1 MEFKR
6 NKYLNK
12 LIDSKGNGL
21 IKIITGIRRCG
32 KSYLLNDIFYN
43 HLIQNKIKEENI
55 IKFAFDLEEDVIKLD
70 SYYPNE
76 KTVIKKRE
84 TEYINSKKFI
94 AYINDKTKKKGSYY
108 LLLDEIQ
115 KLDRFENV
123 MNSFLTHS
131 NYDVYVTG
139 SNSKFLSS
147 DIITEFSGRGDE
159 IHLLPLSFEEYY
171 EACGLSKQEAYKNY
185 LYYGGLPLVQKRK
198 TKEQKIKELK
208 NAERNIYIA
217 DIIKRHKTKN
227 DNVLSDILKVISSS
241 VGSPINPTKL
251 ENTFNSIY
259 KTTLTNDTIKNYIKW
274 FEESFI
280 ISKSLNYDVKGK
292 AYIGTPYKLY
302 FEDIG
307 IKNSIL
313 DFREI
318 DETDIMENIIYNQ
331 LRYKDYNVDV
341 GIVEVNEPTNRIDK
355 NGKTIYENKKLEI
368 DFIATKGDE
377 KLYIQSAY
385 KIDNKDKEKQET
397 KSLLNVNDSFSKVLI
412 VNEDIEEHY
421 NANGIRVVS
430 LLDYLTEKDE
440 YDFSYAIKNPYIL

>member
-6 NKYLNK
+6 DKYLNK
-12 LIDSKGNGL
+12 LIDSKGDGL

-32 KSYLLNDIFYN
+32 KSYLLNNIFYN
-43 HLIQNKIKEENI
+43 YLLQNNVKEDNI

-70 SYYPNE
+70 DYYPNE
-76 KTVIKKRE
+76 KTIIKKRGI
-84 TEYINSKKFI
+84 EYISSKKFI
-94 AYINDKTKKKGSYY
+94 AYINDKTKNKGNYY

-115 KLDRFENV
+115 ILDRFENV

-171 EACGLSKQEAYKNY
+171 EASGLSKEEAYKNY

-208 NAERNIYIA
+208 NAETNIYVA
-217 DIIKRHKTKN
+217 DIIKRHRIKD
-227 DNVLSDILKVISSS
+227 DNAISDILKVISSS

-280 ISKSLNYDVKGK
+280 VSKSLNYDVKGK

-307 IKNSIL
+307 IKNSVL

-331 LRYKDYNVDV
+331 LRYKDYSVDV
-341 GIVEVNEPTNRIDK
+341 GIVEINEPTNRKDK

-385 KIDNKDKEKQET
+385 KIDNKEKEEQET
-397 KSLLNVNDSFSKVLI
+397 KSFLKIDDSFSKVLI

-421 NANGIRVVS
+421 NVNGIRIVS
-430 LLDYLTEKDE
+430 LLDYLTQKDE
-440 YDFSYAIKNPYIL
+440 

>member
-12 LIDSKGNGL
+12 LIDSKENGL
-21 IKIITGIRRCG
+21 IKIVTGIRRCG
-32 KSYLLNDIFYN
+32 KSYLLNEIFYN
-43 HLIQNKIKEENI
+43 YLIQNKIKEENI
-55 IKFAFDLEEDVIKLD
+55 IKFAFDLEEDILKLD
-70 SYYPNE
+70 KYYPNE
-76 KTVIKKRE
+76 KTIIKKRGI
-84 TEYINSKKFI
+84 EYINNKKFI
-94 AYINDKTKKKGSYY
+94 AYINEKTSKKGNYY

-115 KLDRFENV
+115 ILDRFENV

-171 EACGLSKQEAYKNY
+171 EGCELSKKEAFKEY

-198 TKEQKIKELK
+198 TKDQKIKELK
-208 NAERNIYIA
+208 NAEKNIYIA
-217 DIIKRHKTKN
+217 DIVKRHKTKD
-227 DNVLSDILKVISSS
+227 DNCLLDILKVISSC

-251 ENTFNSIY
+251 ENTFNTTY

-274 FEESFI
+274 FEESFV

-331 LRYKDYNVDV
+331 LRYQDYSVDV
-341 GIVEVNEPTNRIDK
+341 GIVEINEPTNRKDK

-368 DFIATKGDE
+368 DFIATKGNE
-377 KLYIQSAY
+377 KIYIQSAY
-385 KIDNKDKEKQET
+385 KIENKDKERQEI
-397 KSLLNVNDSFSKVLI
+397 KSLINVDNSFSKVLI

-421 NANGIRVVS
+421 NNDGIRIVS
-430 LLDYLTEKDE
+430 LLDYLTEKNE
-440 YDFSYAIKNPYIL
+440 YDFSKSIKNIYK

>member
-6 NKYLNK
+6 SKYLNK

-32 KSYLLNDIFYN
+32 KSYLLNDIFYKY
-43 HLIQNKIKEENI
+43 LIQNKTKEENI

-70 SYYPNE
+70 NYYPNE
-76 KTVIKKRE
+76 KTIIKKRGI
-84 TEYINSKKFI
+84 EYINSKKFI
-94 AYINDKTKKKGSYY
+94 AYINDRTKKKGNYY

-115 KLDRFENV
+115 ILDRFENV

-139 SNSKFLSS
+139 SNSNFLSS

-159 IHLLPLSFEEYY
+159 IHLLPLSFDEYY
-171 EACGLSKQEAYKNY
+171 EACGLSKQEALKNY

-208 NAERNIYIA
+208 NAERNIYIS
-217 DIIKRHKTKN
+217 DIIKRHKTKD
-227 DNVLSDILKVISSS
+227 DNVLLDILRVISSS

-292 AYIGTPYKLY
+292 TYIGTPYKLY

-355 NGKTIYENKKLEI
+355 NGKTIYANKKLEI

-377 KLYIQSAY
+377 KLYIQSVY
-385 KIDNKDKEKQET
+385 RIDSKDKEKQET
-397 KSLLNVNDSFSKVLI
+397 KSLLNVDDSFSKVLI

-421 NANGIRVVS
+421 NTDGIRVVS
-430 LLDYLTEKDE
+430 LFDYLTENDE
-440 YDFSYAIKNPYIL
+440 YGF

>member
-1 MEFKR
+1 MKFKR
-6 NKYLNK
+6 SKYLNK

-32 KSYLLNDIFYN
+32 KSYLLNDIFYKY
-43 HLIQNKIKEENI
+43 LIQNKTKEENI

-70 SYYPNE
+70 NYYPNE
-76 KTVIKKRE
+76 KTIIKKRGI
-84 TEYINSKKFI
+84 EYINSKKFI
-94 AYINDKTKKKGSYY
+94 AYINDRTKKKGNYY

-115 KLDRFENV
+115 ILDRFENV

-139 SNSKFLSS
+139 SNSNFLSS

-159 IHLLPLSFEEYY
+159 IHLLPLSFDEYY
-171 EACGLSKQEAYKNY
+171 EACGLSKQEALKNY

-208 NAERNIYIA
+208 NAERNIYIS
-217 DIIKRHKTKN
+217 DIIKRHKTKD
-227 DNVLSDILKVISSS
+227 DNVLLDILRVISSS

-292 AYIGTPYKLY
+292 TYIGTPYKLY

-355 NGKTIYENKKLEI
+355 NGKTIYANKKLEI

-377 KLYIQSAY
+377 KLYIQSVY
-385 KIDNKDKEKQET
+385 RIDSKDKEKQET
-397 KSLLNVNDSFSKVLI
+397 KSLLNVDDSFSKVLI

-421 NANGIRVVS
+421 NTDGIRVVS
-430 LLDYLTEKDE
+430 LFDYLTENDE
-440 YDFSYAIKNPYIL
+440 YGFQM

>member
-12 LIDSKGNGL
+12 IVESKGNGL

-32 KSYLLNDIFYN
+32 KSYLLNNIFYN
-43 HLIQNKIKEENI
+43 YLIQNKVKEENI

-70 SYYPNE
+70 NYYPNE
-76 KTVIKKRE
+76 KTIIKKRGIE
-84 TEYINSKKFI
+84 CINNKKFI
-94 AYINDKTKKKGSYY
+94 AYINDRTKKKGNYY

-115 KLDRFENV
+115 ILDRFENV
-123 MNSFLTHS
+123 MNSFLNHP

-171 EACGLSKQEAYKNY
+171 EACGLSKQEAFKDY

-208 NAERNIYIA
+208 NAEKNIYIA
-217 DIIKRHKTKN
+217 DIIRRHRIKD

-251 ENTFNSIY
+251 ENTFNSVY
-259 KTTLTNDTIKNYIKW
+259 KTIITNDTIKNYIKW

-307 IKNSIL
+307 IKNSVL

-341 GIVEVNEPTNRIDK
+341 GIVEINEPTNRKDK
-355 NGKTIYENKKLEI
+355 NEKTIYENKKLEI

-385 KIDNKDKEKQET
+385 KISDKEKEKQET
-397 KSLLNVNDSFSKVLI
+397 KSLLKVDDSFSKVLI

-421 NANGIRVVS
+421 NTSGIRIVS
-430 LLDYLTEKDE
+430 LLDYLTQKD
-440 YDFSYAIKNPYIL
+440 

>member
-12 LIDSKGNGL
+12 IVESKGNGL

-32 KSYLLNDIFYN
+32 KSYLLNNIFYN
-43 HLIQNKIKEENI
+43 YLIQNKVKEENI

-70 SYYPNE
+70 NYYPNE
-76 KTVIKKRE
+76 KTIIKKRGIE
-84 TEYINSKKFI
+84 CINNKKFI
-94 AYINDKTKKKGSYY
+94 AYINDRTKKKGNYY

-115 KLDRFENV
+115 ILDRFENV
-123 MNSFLTHS
+123 MNSFLNHP

-171 EACGLSKQEAYKNY
+171 EACGLSKQEAFKDY

-208 NAERNIYIA
+208 NAEKNIYIA
-217 DIIKRHKTKN
+217 DIIRRHRIKD

-251 ENTFNSIY
+251 ENTFNSVY
-259 KTTLTNDTIKNYIKW
+259 KTTITNDTIKNYIKW

-307 IKNSIL
+307 IKNSVL

-341 GIVEVNEPTNRIDK
+341 GIVEINEPTNRKDK
-355 NGKTIYENKKLEI
+355 NEKTIYENKKLEI

-385 KIDNKDKEKQET
+385 KISDKEKEKQET
-397 KSLLNVNDSFSKVLI
+397 KSLLKVDDSFSKVLI

-421 NANGIRVVS
+421 NASGIRIVS
-430 LLDYLTEKDE
+430 LLDYLTQKD
-440 YDFSYAIKNPYIL
+440 